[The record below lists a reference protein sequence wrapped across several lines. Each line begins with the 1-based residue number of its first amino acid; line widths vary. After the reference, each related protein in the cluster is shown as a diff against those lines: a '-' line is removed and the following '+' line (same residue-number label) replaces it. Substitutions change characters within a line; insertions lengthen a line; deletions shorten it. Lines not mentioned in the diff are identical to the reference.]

1 MLFHFS
7 FRLYKLLILLL
18 LFTYSG
24 CVSMSPNQT
33 STTPSAPTTT
43 NTPVA
48 STQTVAYKPTEDQ
61 SSPIVSD
68 TLKYFNNLTQFSAS
82 DVKAARQQAERDF
95 NQQGSPDNRLRLALI
110 LGFSPT
116 QPAPS
121 QALKLLTEFPA
132 SQLRGDRVLQGYVV
146 LLQGQLKQQIEWQR
160 QQADW
165 QRQQTDLQSELQQ
178 TKASHTQ
185 LENKLEALKNIDA
198 EFSNRPAIEPQPVK

>member
-7 FRLYKLLILLL
+7 FRVYKLLILLL
-18 LFTYSG
+18 LFAYSG
-24 CVSMSPNQT
+24 CVSMSPTQT
-33 STTPSAPTTT
+33 STTPNTPTTASP
-43 NTPVA
+43 PVA
-48 STQTVAYKPTEDQ
+48 TTQTVAYKPTEDI
-61 SSPIVSD
+61 SSLIVSD
-68 TLKYFNNLTQFSAS
+68 TLKYFNNLTQFSAV

-95 NQQGSPDNRLRLALI
+95 NQQNTPDNRLRLALI

-121 QALKLLTEFPA
+121 QALKLLSEFPA
-132 SQLRGDRVLQGYVV
+132 NQLRGDRVLQGYVV

-165 QRQQTDLQSELQQ
+165 QRQQTNLQNELQQ
-178 TKASHTQ
+178 SKARHTQ

-198 EFSNRPAIEPQPVK
+198 EFSNRPAIEPPSVQ